1 MGARAGLFPMMLIL
15 ALAAGCRDSSS
26 ENVPADNSVTPA
38 PVAAIAENVV
48 EAAPLKVAAPVR
60 PSPKVTVKAHPAPL
74 GSLDLPPSP
83 DAAQLTAFPDEV
95 TSFMVVRDSCDHFR
109 GEEPYDGERR
119 VFLTES
125 VARLCTGTDARLA
138 TLRRRYADDP
148 SVVSALRGYE
158 DRIETARRN

>member
-1 MGARAGLFPMMLIL
+1 MMLIL
-15 ALAAGCRDSSS
+15 ALVAGCRDSSS
-26 ENVPADNSVTPA
+26 EIAPADNGVTPA
-38 PVAAIAENVV
+38 PVAAANVV
-48 EAAPLKVAAPVR
+48 EEAPPPMEVAAAPVR

-95 TSFMVVRDSCDHFR
+95 TSFMVERDSCDHFR

-119 VFLTES
+119 VFLAES

-148 SVVSALRGYE
+148 SVVSALRAYE
-158 DRIETARRN
+158 DRIETARRD